1 MTSPDPTLPKSA
13 LPLHGPTTATSVL
26 VGATCLA
33 GVLDAWSAWYRHE
46 VGTEYA
52 AGTPGIWVAD
62 LTSADGMGQSI
73 GLLYV
78 IAMVASGVSLLVW
91 QNRVRANARLRGA
104 PLPHLG
110 LVVAAWYAT
119 TLVALVLTYEL
130 RGAATTD
137 DLATLAVAATVS
149 VALQCLA
156 GAGLVARVRRVTR
169 DRTAPRNT

>member
-1 MTSPDPTLPKSA
+1 MTSPDPTLPRSA

-26 VGATCLA
+26 VGATCLV

-104 PLPHLG
+104 PPPQPG
-110 LVVAAWYAT
+110 LVVAVWYAT

-130 RGAATTD
+130 RGAVTTGE
-137 DLATLAVAATVS
+137 LATLAVAATVS

-156 GAGLVARVRRVTR
+156 GTSLVARVRRVAR

>member
-13 LPLHGPTTATSVL
+13 LPLLGPTTATSVL
-26 VGATCLA
+26 VGATCLV

-62 LTSADGMGQSI
+62 LTSADGTGQSI

-78 IAMVASGVSLLVW
+78 IAMMAAGVSLLVW
-91 QNRVRANARLRGA
+91 QNRVRANARLRGEP
-104 PLPHLG
+104 PLRTG
-110 LVVAAWYAT
+110 LAVAAWYAT
-119 TLVALVLTYEL
+119 TLVALVLTYAL

-137 DLATLAVAATVS
+137 ELATLAVAATVS
-149 VALQCLA
+149 VALQAVA
-156 GAGLVARVRRVTR
+156 GAYLVVQVLRVTR